1 MRGYDVDAEWYE
13 TPADQDTVPVET
25 EAMIVVRAC
34 VLPCYMLPPLCVP
47 FFSALRPRVNIDRGR
62 HNPCNRQRPVQ
73 LYLTIGCT
81 AEVLPGRF
89 NDIQLN
95 LALTTG

>member
-1 MRGYDVDAEWYE
+1 MRLTLLHASSVLR
-13 TPADQDTVPVET
+13 PV
-25 EAMIVVRAC
+25 
-34 VLPCYMLPPLCVP
+34 
-47 FFSALRPRVNIDRGR
+47 FFSALRPRVDIDRGR